1 MIENSVSVGII
12 CNFSDLS
19 PPVIHTLEN
28 LSNLKMELPSY
39 LAKASQV
46 NSENDNFNV
55 LKWVGSYMKMSYLVG
70 LLW

>member
-1 MIENSVSVGII
+1 MSVGII
-12 CNFSDLS
+12 SNFSDLS
-19 PPVIHTLEN
+19 PPVIHTLLN

-39 LAKASQV
+39 TQV
-46 NSENDNFNV
+46 NSEIDNFNV

>member
-1 MIENSVSVGII
+1 MSVGII
-12 CNFSDLS
+12 SNFSDLS
-19 PPVIHTLEN
+19 PPVIHT